1 MYADKITK
9 SIQNTLDITRERR
22 ALQQQYNTLHNI
34 TPHTVRRE
42 LIQDLAETF
51 GEVAHTL
58 QEEEGE
64 TPSLLSSDEV
74 EEKIKE
80 YEIEMRRAAKELRF
94 EDAAHFRD
102 QLKHYEKLRILEDN
116 L

>member
-1 MYADKITK
+1 MYADKMTK
-9 SIQNTLDITRERR
+9 SILNTLEITKQRR
-22 ALQQQYNTLHNI
+22 QVQEAYNKEHGI
-34 TPHTVRRE
+34 TPRSVRRG
-42 LIQDLAETF
+42 LIQDLAQTF
-51 GEVAHTL
+51 GEVAETL
-58 QEEEGE
+58 QEEDHA
-64 TPSLLSSDEV
+64 PSHLSADEV

-102 QLKHYEKLRILEDN
+102 LLQQYQKIRMLEDD